1 MKFYSLQTVMIL
13 SLAAAVFAV
22 GCGQSNHVPESKADK
37 KATLIAEKKGDHEG
51 WWCSEHGLPEG
62 ECSQCDAKV
71 AAEFK
76 AKGDWCAEHERA
88 KSQCFKCDPKLKDKY
103 AAIYRAKEG
112 KEPPETEDDSP
123 SKK

>member
-1 MKFYSLQTVMIL
+1 MKFHSLQGVMIL
-13 SLAAAVFAV
+13 SLSAGVFV
-22 GCGQSNHVPESKADK
+22 LGCGQSNQESKTDK
-37 KATLIAEKKGDHEG
+37 KATPVAEKKGDHEG
-51 WWCSEHGLPEG
+51 WWCPEHGLPEA
-62 ECSQCDAKV
+62 ECSQCDARS
-71 AAEFK
+71 AADFK

-112 KEPPETEDDSP
+112 KEPPETEDDST